1 MTKSLARIALIGSLR
16 SRIVIVIALMA
27 VAVQLANYSIVEGAN
42 KEFHATYEESAL
54 KQIQEIVP
62 PVVNAEFKA
71 MQYQALSMSNEL
83 IELGRTK
90 SVSDAISLMDRQ
102 YATALSE
109 VNRYL
114 LLAKVDGQIVFSGN
128 SAVDK
133 ALAHPADP
141 VDTGD
146 IVDAGDIALS
156 GLWSS
161 EESFLLA
168 TSTVNIAGQNYS
180 LMVASSIEKN
190 MLPAIERLSRTSS
203 KVVSSAE
210 NSSSAAANLAL
221 VQIPHFP
228 TAQIESAYRGAPVL
242 DNLVV
247 RQESQLK
254 LLLAFS
260 LLVVL
265 FLGMAL
271 ANELTKPLKLLVEA
285 TKKIRFGDYS
295 VVVPTMQ
302 GDEIGELAETID
314 SMRQRIGEREEEIL
328 KLAYA
333 DALTELPNR
342 ALFDD
347 RLNASVARGQHKDE
361 RFAVVIL
368 DLNRFKYIN
377 DVLGHE
383 SGDFVLKEV
392 ANRLKT
398 TLRPYD
404 TVARLGGDEF
414 ALLLQDVED
423 EAINAAVTRI
433 EQAFEEPVTLNNQ
446 PIDIGCSIGVAKF
459 PEHGEDASTLLR
471 RADMAMYS
479 AKRLDAS
486 FAFYAPDLD
495 EHREEHLSLLGEL
508 KRAIELDELQ
518 LFFQPKITLGD
529 TSVLSVETLIRW
541 QHPTRGL
548 IPPNEFIPFAEHT
561 GAIRL
566 VTRWLIT
573 KALLQ
578 ASSWG
583 DEGLDI
589 KMSVNISTRDLL
601 DPDFSGF
608 VSKRLKENNVEP
620 EMICMEITES
630 ALMQDPVR
638 ARRTVE
644 ELHNL
649 GVSISIDDY
658 GTGYSSL
665 AYVKNL
671 PVNELKID
679 REFIKNMINN
689 KQDIAI
695 VRSTIELGHNL
706 GLKVV
711 AEGIEREEEMQM
723 LKEFGCDQAQ
733 GYLISKALTAS
744 DMEAWISDNRT
755 LPTDFNRPNVLR
767 SVGKS

>member
-1 MTKSLARIALIGSLR
+1 
-16 SRIVIVIALMA
+16 
-27 VAVQLANYSIVEGAN
+27 
-42 KEFHATYEESAL
+42 
-54 KQIQEIVP
+54 
-62 PVVNAEFKA
+62 
-71 MQYQALSMSNEL
+71 
-83 IELGRTK
+83 
-90 SVSDAISLMDRQ
+90 
-102 YATALSE
+102 
-109 VNRYL
+109 
-114 LLAKVDGQIVFSGN
+114 
-128 SAVDK
+128 
-133 ALAHPADP
+133 
-141 VDTGD
+141 
-146 IVDAGDIALS
+146 
-156 GLWSS
+156 
-161 EESFLLA
+161 LA

-190 MLPAIERLSRTSS
+190 MLPAIESLSRTSS

-210 NSSSAAANLAL
+210 NSSSAAVNLAL

-228 TAQIESAYRGAPVL
+228 TAYIESVYRGAPVL
-242 DNLVV
+242 DNLVM

-285 TKKIRFGDYS
+285 TKKIRHGDYS
-295 VVVPTMQ
+295 VVVPKMHR
-302 GDEIGELAETID
+302 DEIGELAETID
-314 SMRQRIGEREEEIL
+314 SMRQHIGEREEEIL

-333 DALTELPNR
+333 DVLTELPNR

-347 RLNASVARGQHKDE
+347 RLNASVAHGQDTDE
-361 RFAVVIL
+361 KFAVVIL

-383 SGDFVLKEV
+383 SGDFVLKVV
-392 ANRLKT
+392 ANRLKA

-423 EAINAAVTRI
+423 EAINAAVSRI

-508 KRAIELDELQ
+508 KRAIELDELK

-529 TSVLSVETLIRW
+529 SSVLSVETLIRW
-541 QHPTRGL
+541 QHPSRGL
-548 IPPNEFIPFAEHT
+548 IPPNQFIPFAEHT
-561 GAIRL
+561 GAIKL
-566 VTRWLIT
+566 VTRWLVA
-573 KALLQ
+573 KAMIQ
-578 ASSWG
+578 ARSWA
-583 DEGLDI
+583 DEGLNI
-589 KMSVNISTRDLL
+589 QMSVNISTRDLL
-601 DPDFSGF
+601 DPDFSNY
-608 VSKRLKENNVEP
+608 VRKRLKENNVEP
-620 EMICMEITES
+620 DMICMEITES

-644 ELHNL
+644 ELHRL

-711 AEGIEREEEMQM
+711 AEGIEREEEMQ
-723 LKEFGCDQAQ
+723 LLREFGCDQAQ

-744 DMEAWISDNRT
+744 DMETWISDNRT
-755 LPTDFNRPNVLR
+755 LPTDFNQPNFY
-767 SVGKS
+767 KSASGE